1 MKKLVLA
8 VVSSLLVAACTSST
22 PGGMSR
28 WMEAYGPNFPVPKP
42 GLAAVYIVRGDAPPD
57 APPVNI
63 TMSGQLAGGVTGLTW
78 MLFDLPP
85 GFQDLRVVGMT
96 ENNELIITTAP
107 GETRFL
113 LVQPT
118 TPGNAQ
124 LLEISQAE
132 GRRLVR
138 QGQHMQELR

>member
-1 MKKLVLA
+1 MKKFLLA
-8 VVSSLLVAACTSST
+8 VVLSLLAAACSSGTSL
-22 PGGMSR
+22 

-42 GLAAVYIVRGDAPPD
+42 GVAALYIVRGDAPQD
-57 APPVNI
+57 APPINI
-63 TMSGQLAGGVTGLTW
+63 TMGGQLAGGVTSLTW

-85 GFQDLRVVGMT
+85 SLYDLRAVGMQ
-96 ENNELIITTAP
+96 ESNELIITVAP

-118 TPGNAQ
+118 TPDNAQ
-124 LLEISQAE
+124 LLEMSQLE

>member
-1 MKKLVLA
+1 MKKFLV
-8 VVSSLLVAACTSST
+8 VVVLSLLTAACSSGT
-22 PGGMSR
+22 SR

-42 GLAAVYIVRGDAPPD
+42 GLAALYIVRGDDPQEAPPI
-57 APPVNI
+57 NI
-63 TMSGQLAGGVTGLTW
+63 TMSGQLAGGVTSLTW

-85 GFQDLRVVGMT
+85 SLYDLRAVGMQ
-96 ENNELIITTAP
+96 ESNELIITVAP

-118 TPGNAQ
+118 TPDNAQ
-124 LLEISQAE
+124 LLEMSQTE

>member
-1 MKKLVLA
+1 MKTFLVA
-8 VVSSLLVAACTSST
+8 VVLSLPAAACSSGT
-22 PGGMSR
+22 PAGTSR
-28 WMEAYGPNFPVPKP
+28 WTEAYGSNFPVPKP
-42 GLAAVYIVRGDAPPD
+42 GEAALYIVRGDAPQD
-57 APPVNI
+57 APPINI
-63 TMSGQLAGGVTGLTW
+63 TMSGQLVGGVTGLTW

-85 GFQDLRVVGMT
+85 SLYDLRAVGT
-96 ENNELIITTAP
+96 QDNNELIITVAP
-107 GETRFL
+107 GQTRFL

>member
-1 MKKLVLA
+1 MKKFLV
-8 VVSSLLVAACTSST
+8 VVALSLLAAACSSGTSL
-22 PGGMSR
+22 

-42 GLAAVYIVRGDAPPD
+42 GVAALYIVRGDAPQD
-57 APPVNI
+57 APPINI
-63 TMSGQLAGGVTGLTW
+63 TMGGQLAGGVTSLTW

-85 GFQDLRVVGMT
+85 SLYDLRAVGMQ
-96 ENNELIITTAP
+96 ESNELIITVAP

-118 TPGNAQ
+118 TPDNAQ
-124 LLEISQAE
+124 LLEMSQLE

>member
-1 MKKLVLA
+1 MKKFLVA
-8 VVSSLLVAACTSST
+8 VVLSLLAPACSSGT
-22 PGGMSR
+22 SR

-42 GLAAVYIVRGDAPPD
+42 GLAALYVVRSDAPQDAPPI
-57 APPVNI
+57 NI

-85 GFQDLRVVGMT
+85 GFQDLRAVGAT

-113 LVQPT
+113 LVQQT
-118 TPGNAQ
+118 TPGNAE
-124 LLEISQAE
+124 LLEISPAE
-132 GRRLVR
+132 GRQLVR